1 MKINEM
7 TMKDPDLSKQ
17 AEEFANKHKEHWFN
31 NGKHIADIE
40 EYKVLKDGIYYS
52 LWYDNNLVAV
62 CSLSDTTNTVDDV
75 YVNPLY
81 RGKKIFSMML
91 WFFKTRLN
99 RSTLMLGQ
107 VHSTDMQEVIKGLS
121 RFDKYWYNTRT
132 NEKEP
137 FSVDTLDNFYSYLQ
151 PTAWRLVLEN
161 SGEFDWPMYN
171 TEGYVKEAYTPYLD

>member
-1 MKINEM
+1 M
-7 TMKDPDLSKQ
+7 TMQGPYLSKQ

-62 CSLSDTTNTVDDV
+62 CSLSDTTNIVDDV

-137 FSVDTLDNFYSYLQ
+137 FSVDTIDNFYSYLQ